1 MSQQHTFR
9 AVIESAGG
17 GGAFVTIPFDVEQ
30 AFGKKRVRVKAVIQG
45 VPYRGSLVRMGG
57 DCHVLGI
64 LKEIREQIGKSIGD
78 EIEVVVEEDTQ
89 PREVEVPQDMQDA
102 LRGYPEEEAFFQ
114 SLSYSHQR
122 EYVRWIE
129 DAKQASTRQ
138 RRLNQWIDLL
148 TQRKSRRS

>member
-1 MSQQHTFR
+1 M
-9 AVIESAGG
+9 IESAGG

-30 AFGKKRVRVKAVIQG
+30 AFGKKRVRVKAIIQG

-102 LRGYPEEEAFFQ
+102 LKGYSEETAFFQ

-129 DAKQASTRQ
+129 EAKQEQTRQ
-138 RRLNQWIDLL
+138 RRLNQLVELL

>member
-30 AFGKKRVRVKAVIQG
+30 VFGKKRVRVRAVIQG

-64 LKEIREQIGKSIGD
+64 LKGIREQIGKSIGD

-89 PREVEVPQDMQDA
+89 PREVIVPQDVQDT
-102 LRGYPEEEAFFQ
+102 LKHYPEEAAFFQ

-122 EYVRWIE
+122 EYVRWIGE
-129 DAKQASTRQ
+129 AKQEPTRQ
-138 RRLNQWIDLL
+138 RRLNRLVELL
-148 TQRKSRRS
+148 AQRKSRRP

>member
-30 AFGKKRVRVKAVIQG
+30 AFGKKRVRVKAIIQG

-64 LKEIREQIGKSIGD
+64 LKEVREQIGKSIGD
-78 EIEVVVEEDTQ
+78 EIEVVVEEDGQ
-89 PREVEVPQDMQDA
+89 PRSVEVPKDMQDA
-102 LRGYPEEEAFFQ
+102 LKGYPEEEGFFQ
-114 SLSYSHQR
+114 NLSYSHQR

-129 DAKQASTRQ
+129 DAKQAQTRQ
-138 RRLNQWIDLL
+138 RRLNQLVELL